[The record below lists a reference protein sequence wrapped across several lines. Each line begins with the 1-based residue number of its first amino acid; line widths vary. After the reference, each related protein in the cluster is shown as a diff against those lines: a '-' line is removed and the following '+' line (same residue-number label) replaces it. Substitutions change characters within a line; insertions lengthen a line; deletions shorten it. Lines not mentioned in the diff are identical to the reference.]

1 MGMKFA
7 FDYQFSIE
15 HESID
20 SFLFLPSK
28 AYILRSLY
36 SHQRFVLLQIISSLD
51 FLSFA
56 ALLLMHC
63 VLFVF
68 RCTILIDKNNGEFFS
83 QYFHRF
89 LFRNSSLPFIAS
101 VKVSSLTAIQYILLP
116 EHEK

>member
-1 MGMKFA
+1 MKFA

-15 HESID
+15 YESID

-36 SHQRFVLLQIISSLD
+36 SHQRFVLLQILYQGSLFFFSFYYMIQIISSLD

-89 LFRNSSLPFIAS
+89 
-101 VKVSSLTAIQYILLP
+101 
-116 EHEK
+116 